1 MKRYFCL
8 FFAFV
13 FCLSSLCACG
23 SVAIDTTDPATEPP
37 ATEPP
42 ATEPPAT
49 EPPATEPP
57 ATKPPATE
65 PPATEPPATEPPA
78 TEPPAT
84 EPPAT
89 EPPATEPPATEPPA
103 TEPPATEPVIPP
115 VIELDELEKLIE
127 NGEVLKIACI
137 GDSITQGT
145 GVQDFAR
152 DSYPAYLQRL
162 LGDKY
167 LVGNF
172 GKGGSYTLA
181 ADNKYNA
188 KKDKPELS
196 YKNTDQYKDS
206 IKFEPDVVVIM
217 LGTNDMSSM
226 SCVEAAAEFKKALAA
241 LAKEYETLPSVK
253 KVYLMSNI
261 FVPTSSTG
269 VQLSNGYM
277 AELVKE
283 TAAEV
288 GCGFIDMWKISKP
301 FINVYMHYT
310 GDRLHPRA
318 EGYAEMAKIV
328 AAGLRGTEA
337 DVAVPTVSD
346 TGVVYVKSGGLE
358 TGEGETPETAINT
371 ISKAVGLLRDS
382 GGTIVICGEYT
393 TTYNEFMP
401 ENFKRITITSDY
413 NGVDYRKTSGAAIH
427 LKHSLSLHGD
437 ITIDD
442 VGMIVEGNS
451 LMLICNYNDIII
463 GDGVEITL
471 GESFKSYPLFLVG
484 MNVSVG
490 GTPLDAISLDGECN
504 IEINGGTW
512 IYLRCGNRRSNA
524 VQPFGGITKNGKL
537 TVTINGGTFLNSG
550 STLHTSAVGMNSN
563 HGECNLIINGGTI
576 NGNVYC
582 VGRAGTTTS
591 SDKAEMT
598 GTVNVTVNGGEIT
611 GKIIA
616 VADSTNAVSGSINVT
631 VASAYE
637 SKLSGEFTAKT
648 VK

>member
-1 MKRYFCL
+1 
-8 FFAFV
+8 
-13 FCLSSLCACG
+13 
-23 SVAIDTTDPATEPP
+23 
-37 ATEPP
+37 
-42 ATEPPAT
+42 
-49 EPPATEPP
+49 
-57 ATKPPATE
+57 ATE

-89 EPPATEPPATEPPA
+89 EPPATEPHATEPPATEPPA
-103 TEPPATEPVIPP
+103 TEPPATEPPVTEPVTPP

-127 NGEVLKIACI
+127 DGKQLKIACI
-137 GDSITQGT
+137 GDSITYGFGASSPAT
-145 GVQDFAR
+145 E
-152 DSYPAYLQRL
+152 SYPAQLQKL

-172 GKGGSYTLA
+172 GKSSSYTLA

-188 KKDKPELS
+188 KSDKPQLS
-196 YKNTDQYKDS
+196 YKNTEEYKNS
-206 IKFEPDVVVIM
+206 VEFEPDVVIIM

-226 SCVEAAAEFKKALAA
+226 SCVEATLEYKKALSTLVKDYQA
-241 LAKEYETLPSVK
+241 LSSVK

-261 FVPTSSTG
+261 FVPLSSTS
-269 VQLSNGYM
+269 VQLTNGFM

-283 TAAEV
+283 TAVEV
-288 GCGFIDMWKISKP
+288 GCGFIDMWKVSKP
-301 FINVYMHYT
+301 YINVYMHYT

-328 AAGLRGTEA
+328 EAGLRGTEA
-337 DVAVPTVSD
+337 QIAVPETSS
-346 TGVVYVKSGGLE
+346 TGVVYVKTGGLE
-358 TGEGETPETAINT
+358 NGKGETPETAINT
-371 ISKAVGLLRDS
+371 ISKAAGLLRDS
-382 GGTIVICGEYT
+382 GGTIVICGEYK

-401 ENFKRITITSDY
+401 ENFKRITITSNY
-413 NGVDYRKTSGAAIH
+413 NGVDYRKTSGAVIH
-427 LKHSLSLHGD
+427 MAHSFSLHGD

-471 GESFKSYPLFLVG
+471 GAGYKSYPLFLVG
-484 MNVSVG
+484 MNVAVG
-490 GTPLDAISLDGECN
+490 GTPLDIISLDEECN

-512 IYLRCGNRRSNA
+512 IYLRCGNRRTA
-524 VQPFGGITKNGKL
+524 AAQPFGGIARNGKL
-537 TVTINGGTFLNSG
+537 TVTINGGTFLNAG
-550 STLHTSAVGMNSN
+550 STFHTSAVGMNSN
-563 HGECNLIINGGTI
+563 HGECNLIVNGGTI
-576 NGNVYC
+576 KGNIYC
-582 VGRAGTTTS
+582 VGRAGTSTS
-591 SDKAEMT
+591 TDRAEMT
-598 GTVNVTVNGGEIT
+598 GTVNVTVNGGDIT

-631 VASAYE
+631 VTKAYE
-637 SKLSGEFTAKT
+637 SLLSGDYTNKI